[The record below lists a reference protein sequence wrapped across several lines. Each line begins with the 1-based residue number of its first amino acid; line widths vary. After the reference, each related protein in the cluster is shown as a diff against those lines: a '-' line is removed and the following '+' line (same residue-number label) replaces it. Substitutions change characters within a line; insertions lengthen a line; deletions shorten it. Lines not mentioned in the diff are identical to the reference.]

1 MVLLKMLRKVHMN
14 LSAMDRISI
23 KFLSILFA
31 FLIVGIFS
39 CKKKEGIERK
49 PKGNSPP
56 VIISVFILP
65 DKPTKGDNLNLMI
78 QSQDPD
84 GDPITYHHEWVK
96 NDQEMVG
103 ENKNVL
109 RSGNFKKG
117 DLIKVKVIPSDG
129 KEDGKPFLS
138 DPVKIIN
145 SPPIIREVWIEPKV
159 ASARDNLKVHLKSSD
174 ADGDFIYYTY
184 KWEKNGVV
192 MAEEKAETL
201 ARNRFKKGDSITV
214 TVTPDDRETLG
225 DLKKSGPI
233 TISNSPPIITSIPPT
248 STEGKRYGYQVNAD
262 DPDNDPITF
271 TLKSGPKGMEIGKN
285 TGFVRWDIKEEDKG
299 TYLIEIEALDSEGAK
314 SLQQYKLSVEFR
326 KP

>member
-1 MVLLKMLRKVHMN
+1 MN
-14 LSAMDRISI
+14 RISAKLI
-23 KFLSILFA
+23 TALFILF
-31 FLIVGIFS
+31 LLVGIFS
-39 CKKKEGIERK
+39 CKKKEGIEPK
-49 PKGNSPP
+49 PKVNFPP
-56 VIISVFILP
+56 EVISVFILP
-65 DKPTKGDNLNLMI
+65 DKPTKGDNLNLTI
-78 QSQDPD
+78 QSRDPD
-84 GDPITYHHEWVK
+84 GDPITYHYEWLK
-96 NDQEMVG
+96 NDQEMIG

-138 DPVKIIN
+138 DPVKIFN

-159 ASARDNLKVHLKSSD
+159 ASARDNLKVYLKSFD

-184 KWEKNGVV
+184 IWEKNGVV

-225 DLKKSGPI
+225 LPKKSNAI
-233 TISNSPPIITSIPPT
+233 NISNSPPIITSTPPT
-248 STEGKRYGYQVNAD
+248 STEGKKYGYQVNAD

-271 TLKSGPKGMEIGKN
+271 TLKSGPKGMEIGEN
-285 TGFVRWDIKEEDKG
+285 TGFVRWDMKEEDKG
-299 TYLIEIEALDSEGAK
+299 TYLIEIEASDSEGAK
-314 SLQQYKLSVEFR
+314 SLQQYKLTVEFR